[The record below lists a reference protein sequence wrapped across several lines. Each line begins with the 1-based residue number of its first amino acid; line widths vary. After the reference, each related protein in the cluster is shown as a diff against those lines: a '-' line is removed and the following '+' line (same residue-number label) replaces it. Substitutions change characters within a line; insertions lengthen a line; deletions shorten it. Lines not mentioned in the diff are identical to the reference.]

1 VNRRRVSSRTDRW
14 QGLRETVAA
23 LGLAVLV
30 HLAGLGMLAL
40 GSIDWQPRKPPPVAA
55 FMLVDTAPQIEAQRR
70 QQEIRQREQEAER
83 QALAAQQRLEQAE
96 REREQQAR
104 QQALAAD
111 QQRERAER
119 DRAAALEVQRQQQ
132 LERERAAARQ
142 ADAQRQAEQ
151 SRRDAEQQRMRELE
165 DLRRQR
171 QQAEIERQQQE
182 QRMADLAER
191 RETERREAEAAAVA
205 ERLRLAQQ
213 QAEQTERR
221 AALGDEYA
229 DTIAELV
236 RRNWIRPPTTR
247 PGVLC
252 NVRVVQIPGG
262 EIIDQAI
269 VGACNADEATRRSIL
284 AAVER
289 TANLPYRGYED
300 VFEREINF
308 AFSYDGD

>member
-1 VNRRRVSSRTDRW
+1 MNRRRVSSRTDRW
-14 QGLRETVAA
+14 QGLRQAAAA
-23 LGLAVLV
+23 LALAVLV
-30 HLAGLGMLAL
+30 HLAGFGMLWL
-40 GSIDWQPRKPPPVAA
+40 GSLDWQPRKPPPVAA
-55 FMLVDTAPQIEAQRR
+55 FMLVDTAPQIEAQRH
-70 QQEIRQREQEAER
+70 QQETRQREQEAER

-96 REREQQAR
+96 REEQAR

-119 DRAAALEVQRQQQ
+119 DRAAALEQQRQQQ

-171 QQAEIERQQQE
+171 QQAEVERQQQE

-191 RETERREAEAAAVA
+191 RETERREVEAAAAA
-205 ERLRLAQQ
+205 ERLRLAQL

-221 AALGDEYA
+221 ATLGDEYVV
-229 DTIAELV
+229 TIRELV

-247 PGVLC
+247 PGVRC
-252 NVRVVQIPGG
+252 EVRVVQIPGG
-262 EIIDQAI
+262 EIIDQTIA
-269 VGACNADEATRRSIL
+269 GACNADDATRRSIL

-308 AFSYDGD
+308 TFRYDGD

>member
-1 VNRRRVSSRTDRW
+1 MNRRRVSSRTDRW
-14 QGLRETVAA
+14 QGLRQAAAA
-23 LGLAVLV
+23 LALAVLV
-30 HLAGLGMLAL
+30 HLAGFGMLWL
-40 GSIDWQPRKPPPVAA
+40 GSLDWQPRKPPPVAA
-55 FMLVDTAPQIEAQRR
+55 FMLVDTAPQIEAQRH
-70 QQEIRQREQEAER
+70 QQETRQREQEAER

-96 REREQQAR
+96 REEQAR

-119 DRAAALEVQRQQQ
+119 DRAAALEQQRQQQ

-171 QQAEIERQQQE
+171 QQAEVERQQQE

-191 RETERREAEAAAVA
+191 RETERREVEAAAAA
-205 ERLRLAQQ
+205 ERLRLAQL

>member
-1 VNRRRVSSRTDRW
+1 
-14 QGLRETVAA
+14 
-23 LGLAVLV
+23 
-30 HLAGLGMLAL
+30 MLWL
-40 GSIDWQPRKPPPVAA
+40 GSLDWQPRKPPPVAA
-55 FMLVDTAPQIEAQRR
+55 FMLVDTAPQIEAQRH
-70 QQEIRQREQEAER
+70 QQETRQREQEAER

-96 REREQQAR
+96 REERAR

-119 DRAAALEVQRQQQ
+119 DRAAALEQQRQQQ

-171 QQAEIERQQQE
+171 QQAEVERQQQE

-191 RETERREAEAAAVA
+191 RETERREVEAAAAA
-205 ERLRLAQQ
+205 ERLRLAQL

-221 AALGDEYA
+221 ATLGDEYVV
-229 DTIAELV
+229 TIRELV

-247 PGVLC
+247 PGVRC
-252 NVRVVQIPGG
+252 EVRVVQIPGG
-262 EIIDQAI
+262 EIIDQTIA
-269 VGACNADEATRRSIL
+269 GACNADDATRRSIL

-308 AFSYDGD
+308 TFRYDGD